1 MEAFPFHGTHKVLD
15 YKMCILAHEPYF
27 VMLETYFHKK
37 IFFENIVQGHQS
49 ECASI
54 ISCLLEKKHY
64 VDY

>member
-1 MEAFPFHGTHKVLD
+1 
-15 YKMCILAHEPYF
+15 MCILAHEPYF